1 MTETA
6 PPSSPAKVTIDIF
19 SDVMC
24 PWCVVGYKNLQAAL
38 GELDG
43 EIEAEVRWRP
53 FELNPQMAPEGEEST
68 AHIARKYGRT
78 PEQAAAARGVMAD
91 HAEKAG
97 YSFAYTGAG
106 DAPPA
111 MLWNTLLAH
120 KLLRWALAVHGAAA
134 QTRLKLALFDAH
146 FQQRRDVSDR
156 AVLADIYEALGLP
169 RDEAEVAFDDPVL
182 GDRVRAEEAQ
192 AWDMN
197 ISGVPAMLVN
207 AKYLI
212 PGAQDP
218 ETYATALR
226 RVVAKEAQASAQA

>member
-1 MTETA
+1 MTATA
-6 PPSSPAKVTIDIF
+6 PPSPPAKVTIDIF

-146 FQQRRDVSDR
+146 FQARRRIGEPEVLLAIAVEQGFARTEAEAALRDEELTKV
-156 AVLADIYEALGLP
+156 VLA
-169 RDEAEVAFDDPVL
+169 
-182 GDRVRAEEAQ
+182 EERQ
-192 AWDMN
+192 AHDLN
-197 ISGVPAMLVN
+197 ISGVPAMIVN
-207 AKYLI
+207 GAALI

-218 ETYATALR
+218 ATYASVLR
-226 RVVAKEAQASAQA
+226 RVVARGVTA

>member
-1 MTETA
+1 MNATA
-6 PPSSPAKVTIDIF
+6 PPSPPAKVTIDIF

-146 FQQRRDVSDR
+146 FQARRRIGEPEVLLAIAEEQGFARTEAEAALRDDELTTV
-156 AVLADIYEALGLP
+156 VLA
-169 RDEAEVAFDDPVL
+169 
-182 GDRVRAEEAQ
+182 EERQ
-192 AWDMN
+192 AHDLN
-197 ISGVPAMLVN
+197 ISGVPAMIVN
-207 AKYLI
+207 GAALI

-218 ETYATALR
+218 ATYASVLR
-226 RVVAKEAQASAQA
+226 RVVARGVTA

>member
-1 MTETA
+1 MTNPVSLNSA
-6 PPSSPAKVTIDIF
+6 PAKVTIDIF

-24 PWCVVGYKNLQAAL
+24 PWCVVGYKNLQTAL

-43 EIEAEVRWRP
+43 EVEAEIRWRP

-78 PEQAAAARGVMAD
+78 PAQAAEARATMAQ

-111 MLWNTLLAH
+111 ILWNTLLAH
-120 KLLRWALAVHGAAA
+120 KLLRWTLAVHGAQA

-146 FQQRRDVSDR
+146 FQARRRIGEPDVLLAIAEEQGFARGEAER
-156 AVLADIYEALGLP
+156 ALRDEELTNVVLA
-169 RDEAEVAFDDPVL
+169 
-182 GDRVRAEEAQ
+182 EERQ
-192 AWDMN
+192 AHDLN
-197 ISGVPAMLVN
+197 ISGVPAMIVN
-207 AKYLI
+207 GAALI

-218 ETYATALR
+218 ATYVNVLR
-226 RVVAKEAQASAQA
+226 RVVARAETG